1 MESYHVLEMIGEGS
15 FGRVYK
21 GRKKFSGQVVALKFI
36 PKVGR
41 SEKELRSLKREID
54 IMRDLRHP
62 NVILLLDSFE
72 TEREVVVV
80 TEHAEGEM
88 FQILEDDGSLPESQ
102 VRVIACQLVS
112 ALYYLHSHRILH
124 RDMKPQNI
132 LLGKGGRVK
141 LCDFGFARAMSMS
154 TLVLTSIKGT
164 PLYMS
169 PELVEEKP
177 YDHTADL
184 WSLGCILYELHTGAP
199 PFYTNSIF
207 QLVQLIIRD
216 PVKWPESMS
225 PDCMSFLK
233 GLLTKDPQKRLSW
246 PDLLEHPFVA
256 DGVLDSGPLPS
267 RMGQAV
273 TENGWMVH
281 FRVLADCSPDNPL
294 TVTPS
299 PDLQALKMKQVKER
313 TAPHSGEGRLLRKAR
328 EQRAKDKKGKE
339 DFAEHNQRGGR
350 GNCSNKA
357 PLRTAPDGRVPSK
370 DCSVATLHC
379 LDQELE
385 RPPTQQDPDSRGQVD
400 RGGQIS
406 RDYAK
411 EFPSIEVGPR
421 RVVTAHRGCRPSLDS
436 VRPFSEQDIDSDE
449 EWQDLVKTTDPGNMT
464 SATFDQSILPRLRS
478 RLLTSKFQLLEG
490 RSEGACRIRPPL
502 KVLSNLLALGAD
514 SAVTSCLTQEGDLPH
529 FLFDLVEGIMGNP
542 VSQQPWCMPV
552 LGDIIYALIV
562 YGEQYFDWEPVE
574 KRLEERTPAFVT
586 ILRDPHMAPLA
597 PLVAALLAL
606 FSHRG
611 MPLEV
616 SPDELMAAAERVLSG
631 PAELCLPLPRGWG
644 LFDGIL
650 VLLFQTVSERGSCP
664 PSAFPSSCLWRHLWL
679 KIAVASEE
687 GNGACVSLAGL
698 HAFLSL
704 VLFVFTREPRV
715 CVPAFSD
722 TDSGCVET
730 LAHLLSAESG
740 GLSRVAGEGRPAR
753 PQISPSPGSL
763 PLTSCHLLCFP
774 LAMDV
779 PEETMGQILQSYHS
793 CDVVSRLL
801 QLCSA
806 LPLPLLEV
814 PLSLLCRLLL
824 CDPQRSV
831 PRFKAA
837 AEALGFFHA
846 PGPDRHDDRDSEGGG
861 RARPQEGRTAASLLA
876 DLLQSDTFSGSAAEL
891 LSLVSQVARC
901 SPRPPLSFLNL
912 DPSLLRSALAHPDQA
927 VRLAACSLLGNLDPL
942 WVRTPAGEQ
951 PHLPLFRDLID
962 QLHDPSVSVRRV
974 VCRAVGTWL
983 GLIVTG
989 DRCEDGWGSF
999 AEGGSPSRDCQGW
1012 AEMALEV
1019 LPTMMAL
1026 LQDSDPLV
1034 RRHSCA
1040 ALGNLAS
1047 VPGGAASLLR
1057 RDGPGQLLH
1066 VACSDPHAD
1075 VQEAAIF
1082 SLCLFSLQDSL
1093 RQSLVSLNA
1102 SDRLNQVTQNSHTL
1116 RRYRRLINGLHPA

>member
-436 VRPFSEQDIDSDE
+436 VRPFSEDIDSDE

-542 VSQQPWCMPV
+542 VSQQQPWCMPV

>member
-80 TEHAEGEM
+80 TEYAEGEL

-216 PVKWPESMS
+216 PVKWPGSMS

-256 DGVLDSGPLPS
+256 DGVL
-267 RMGQAV
+267 
-273 TENGWMVH
+273 
-281 FRVLADCSPDNPL
+281 VLADSSPDNPL

-313 TAPHSGEGRLLRKAR
+313 TAPRSGEGRLLRKAR
-328 EQRAKDKKGKE
+328 EQRAKDKK

-357 PLRTAPDGRVPSK
+357 PLRTAPDGRTPSK
-370 DCSVATLHC
+370 DCPVASLHC

-406 RDYAK
+406 RDFAK

-421 RVVTAHRGCRPSLDS
+421 RVVTAHRGSRPSLAT

-449 EWQDLVKTTDPGNMT
+449 EWQSLVKTTDPGNMT
-464 SATFDQSILPRLRS
+464 SATFDQSILGRLKS

-490 RSEGACRIRPPL
+490 RAEGACCIRPPL
-502 KVLSNLLALGAD
+502 KVLSNLLAPGAD
-514 SAVTSCLTQEGDLPH
+514 PAVTSCLTQEGDLPH
-529 FLFDLVEGIMGNP
+529 FLFELVEGIMGNP
-542 VSQQPWCMPV
+542 VNQQQPWCIPV

-562 YGEQYFDWEPVE
+562 HGEQFFDWEPVE
-574 KRLEERTPAFVT
+574 KRLEERTQAFVT
-586 ILRDPHMAPLA
+586 ILKDPHMAPLS

-606 FSHRG
+606 FSHHG

-616 SPDELMAAAERVLSG
+616 SPEELMAVAERVLSG
-631 PAELCLPLPRGWG
+631 PAELYLPLPRGWG

-650 VLLFQTVSERGSCP
+650 VLLFQSLSEQGSCP
-664 PSAFPSSCLWRHLWL
+664 PSDFPSSCLWRRLWP

-704 VLFVFTREPRV
+704 VLFVFTRKPRG
-715 CVPAFSD
+715 CLPAFSD
-722 TDSGCVET
+722 TDLRCVET
-730 LAHLLSAESG
+730 LAHLLSAKSG

-763 PLTSCHLLCFP
+763 PLMSCHLLCFP
-774 LAMDV
+774 LALDV
-779 PEETMGQILQSYHS
+779 PEETMSQILQSYHS
-793 CDVVSRLL
+793 CNIVSRLL

-837 AEALGFFHA
+837 AEAIGFFY
-846 PGPDRHDDRDSEGGG
+846 PLGPDRHDDRDSEAGGG
-861 RARPQEGRTAASLLA
+861 PRPQEGRTAASLLA
-876 DLLQSDTFSGSAAEL
+876 DLLQSDAFSGSAAEL

-901 SPRPPLSFLNL
+901 SPRPPLSLLNL
-912 DPSLLRSALAHPDQA
+912 DPSLLRSALAHPDQT

-942 WVRTPAGEQ
+942 WVQTPPGEQ

-989 DRCEDGWGSF
+989 DRCEEGWGSL
-999 AEGGSPSRDCQGW
+999 AEGGSPFRDCQGW
-1012 AEMALEV
+1012 AEMALGV
-1019 LPTMMAL
+1019 VPTLMTL

-1040 ALGNLAS
+1040 ALGNVAS
-1047 VPGGAASLLR
+1047 VPGGTAPLLR
-1057 RDGPGQLLH
+1057 CNGPDRLLR
-1066 VACSDPHAD
+1066 VACSDTHGG
-1075 VQEAAIF
+1075 VQEAAVS

-1102 SDRLNQVTQNSHTL
+1102 FDRLSQVTRNPHTL
-1116 RRYRRLINGLHPA
+1116 QRYRRLINGLHPA

>member
-436 VRPFSEQDIDSDE
+436 VRPFSEDIDSDE